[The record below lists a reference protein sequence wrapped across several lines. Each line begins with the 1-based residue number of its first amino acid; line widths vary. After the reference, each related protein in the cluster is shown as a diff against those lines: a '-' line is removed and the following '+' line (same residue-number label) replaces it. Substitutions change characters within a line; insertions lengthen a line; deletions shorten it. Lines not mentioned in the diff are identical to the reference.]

1 VSARTRNLLL
11 AGGLVIA
18 AGFVAVNLLSL
29 EPASPTRSF
38 TTPAPGGRMASPEPG
53 SGAADLSAGGGQATK
68 GSASEQVA
76 QGGPGSPLEETADV
90 RGYALPV
97 AELSGLPGDAPPGT
111 ELELW
116 VTWDPPVTERPRLQR
131 LIRRVVLE
139 KVAPAVTPDGP
150 DAAIL
155 LVPVEK
161 LPDLVYA
168 DRYGAISVALLARRS

>member
-1 VSARTRNLLL
+1 VSARVRNLLV

-29 EPASPTRSF
+29 EPAAPSSSF
-38 TTPAPGGRMASPEPG
+38 TTPPGPSDQLASPEPRSEQAG
-53 SGAADLSAGGGQATK
+53 LSAGGQATP
-68 GSASEQVA
+68 SSTSEQA
-76 QGGPGSPLEETADV
+76 TQGAPATSLPAAEEM

-116 VTWDPPVTERPRLQR
+116 VTWDPPVTEKPRLQR
-131 LIRRVVLE
+131 LIRRVVLQ

-155 LVPVEK
+155 LVPVGK

-168 DRYGAISVALLARRS
+168 DRYGAISVALLKPQT

>member
-1 VSARTRNLLL
+1 LL
-11 AGGLVIA
+11 AGGLVLA

-29 EPASPTRSF
+29 EPAAPSRSF
-38 TTPAPGGRMASPEPG
+38 TTPAPGGRLASPEPR
-53 SGAADLSAGGGQATK
+53 SGDDGLSTGGGQAIP
-68 GSASEQVA
+68 SATSERGA
-76 QGGPGSPLEETADV
+76 QAEPGTALQNMGEM

-168 DRYGAISVALLARRS
+168 DRYGAISVGLLPSQS

>member
-11 AGGLVIA
+11 AGGLVVA

-29 EPASPTRSF
+29 EPAAPSRSF
-38 TTPAPGGRMASPEPG
+38 TSPAPSGTAASPTSVDAG
-53 SGAADLSAGGGQATK
+53 LSTGGGQATP
-68 GSASEQVA
+68 SSVSEQGPPGA
-76 QGGPGSPLEETADV
+76 SLQGTGEM

-131 LIRRVVLE
+131 LIRRVILE

-161 LPDLVYA
+161 LPDLLYA
-168 DRYGAISVALLARRS
+168 DRYGAISVALLPGEN

>member
-1 VSARTRNLLL
+1 MSARTRNLLL

-29 EPASPTRSF
+29 QPAAPSRSF

-53 SGAADLSAGGGQATK
+53 SGDADLSAGGGQATH
-68 GSASEQVA
+68 GSVSEQVA
-76 QGGPGSPLEETADV
+76 RGGPGSPLEETADV

-97 AELSGLPGDAPPGT
+97 AELSGLPGDTPPGT

-116 VTWDPPVTERPRLQR
+116 VTWDPPVTKRPRLQR

-168 DRYGAISVALLARRS
+168 DRYGALSVALLPRQS

>member
-1 VSARTRNLLL
+1 VSSRTRNLLL
-11 AGGLVIA
+11 AGGLVLA
-18 AGFVAVNLLSL
+18 AGFVAMNLLSL
-29 EPASPTRSF
+29 EPATPSRSF
-38 TTPAPGGRMASPEPG
+38 TTPAPSGRIASPELR
-53 SGAADLSAGGGQATK
+53 SGDDRLSTGGGQTP
-68 GSASEQVA
+68 SSTSERA
-76 QGGPGSPLEETADV
+76 APGTSLSGTDEM

-116 VTWDPPVTERPRLQR
+116 VTWDAPVTERPRLQR

-139 KVAPAVTPDGP
+139 KVAPAVTSDGP

-161 LPDLVYA
+161 LPDLLYA
-168 DRYGAISVALLARRS
+168 DRYGAISVALLMERS

>member
-29 EPASPTRSF
+29 EPAAPSRSF
-38 TTPAPGGRMASPEPG
+38 TTPDGGPASPEPR
-53 SGAADLSAGGGQATK
+53 SDADLSTGDGQATP
-68 GSASEQVA
+68 SSPSEQVA
-76 QGGPGSPLEETADV
+76 PGTSLQGTGET

-97 AELSGLPGDAPPGT
+97 AELSGLPANAPPGT

-168 DRYGAISVALLARRS
+168 DRYGAISVGLLPSQS

>member
-29 EPASPTRSF
+29 EPAAPSRSF
-38 TTPAPGGRMASPEPG
+38 TTPPPGGRPASTEPR
-53 SGAADLSAGGGQATK
+53 SGDAHPSPGGGQATP
-68 GSASEQVA
+68 SSTSEQVA
-76 QGGPGSPLEETADV
+76 QGGPSNSLPATAQM

-97 AELSGLPGDAPPGT
+97 AELSGLPGDARPGT

-116 VTWDPPVTERPRLQR
+116 VTWDPPVTKRPRLQR

-168 DRYGAISVALLARRS
+168 DRYGAISVGLLPGES

>member
-1 VSARTRNLLL
+1 MSARTRNLLL

-29 EPASPTRSF
+29 EPAAPSRSF
-38 TTPAPGGRMASPEPG
+38 TTPP
-53 SGAADLSAGGGQATK
+53 GGGQATPDPRSDADLSTAD
-68 GSASEQVA
+68 GQATPSSPSEQVA
-76 QGGPGSPLEETADV
+76 PGTSLQGTGET

-97 AELSGLPGDAPPGT
+97 AELSGLPGNAPPGT

-139 KVAPAVTPDGP
+139 KVVPAVTPDGP

-168 DRYGAISVALLARRS
+168 DRYGTISVGLLPSQS

>member
-29 EPASPTRSF
+29 EPAAPTRSF
-38 TTPAPGGRMASPEPG
+38 TTPAPSGRMSPPEPR
-53 SGAADLSAGGGQATK
+53 SNSDLSTGDGQATP
-68 GSASEQVA
+68 SSPSEQVPPA
-76 QGGPGSPLEETADV
+76 TSLQGAGET

-116 VTWDPPVTERPRLQR
+116 VTWDPPLTKRPRLQR

-139 KVAPAVTPDGP
+139 KMAPAVTPGGP
-150 DAAIL
+150 NAAIL

-168 DRYGAISVALLARRS
+168 DRYGDLSVGLLPSQS

>member
-1 VSARTRNLLL
+1 MSARTRNLLL
-11 AGGLVIA
+11 AGGLVVA

-29 EPASPTRSF
+29 NPSSPSGSF
-38 TTPAPGGRMASPEPG
+38 TSPRGSAPPQPG
-53 SGAADLSAGGGQATK
+53 SGGSGHP
-68 GSASEQVA
+68 SASDGNLEPSTGEEAEGQ
-76 QGGPGSPLEETADV
+76 PGASNPVTTEM

-97 AELSGLPGDAPPGT
+97 AELSGLPGDAQPGT

-139 KVAPAVTPDGP
+139 KIAPAVTPDGP
-150 DAAIL
+150 NAAIL

-168 DRYGAISVALLARRS
+168 DRYGAISVALLVDRP